1 MKALLLDDELPVLE
15 ALQGK
20 LNLFCPEVEVVSLC
34 QNVDDALHQLN
45 TAEIDV
51 VFLDVNLSG
60 ESGFDLIEKWE
71 GEELPSLI
79 FTTAHDE
86 FAVQAIKHAALD
98 YLLKPIDAEELV
110 KAVRKAGEKV
120 GLDRQSVVKEASK
133 GAPKKLVIPT
143 TEGMHILN
151 VEDIVRCESS
161 SNYTQFFLKNKSSVL
176 ASKTMKEYETLL
188 RPAGFERVHKSHLV
202 NLEMISKYVSA
213 DGGYLLLV
221 EGSTVPVS
229 NRKKEVLVQH
239 LKRL

>member
-1 MKALLLDDELPVLE
+1 MNALLLDDERPVLE
-15 ALQGK
+15 SLAGK
-20 LNLFCPEVEVVSLC
+20 LALFCPEMTVVAQC
-34 QNVDDALHQLN
+34 QSVDEAIAILREED
-45 TAEIDV
+45 IDV
-51 VFLDVNLSG
+51 VFLDVNLNG
-60 ESGFDLIEKWE
+60 ESGFDLLEKWDDE
-71 GEELPSLI
+71 DLPSLI

-110 KAVRKAGEKV
+110 KAVRKAGERV
-120 GLDRQSVVKEASK
+120 GTDRQAIVSAAAK

-161 SNYTQFFLKNKSSVL
+161 SNYTSFYLKDKTSVL

-202 NLEMISKYVSA
+202 NLEMISRYVSA
-213 DGGYLLLV
+213 DGGYLLLK

-239 LKRL
+239 LKSL

>member
-1 MKALLLDDELPVLE
+1 MKALLLDDEQPVLE

-20 LNLFCPEVEVVSLC
+20 LNLFCPEVEVVALC
-34 QNVDDALHQLN
+34 QKVDDALAQLRSEDI
-45 TAEIDV
+45 EI

-60 ESGFDLIEKWE
+60 ESGFDLIEKWD

-120 GLDRQSVVKEASK
+120 GVDRQTVVKEASR

-161 SNYTQFFLKNKSSVL
+161 SNYTQFFLSDKTSVL

-202 NLEMISKYVSA
+202 NLEMIAKYVSA
-213 DGGYLLLV
+213 DGGYLLLI

-239 LKRL
+239 LKSL

>member
-1 MKALLLDDELPVLE
+1 MNALLLDDEQPVLE
-15 ALQGK
+15 SLAGK
-20 LNLFCPEVEVVSLC
+20 LGLFCPEVNVVAQC
-34 QNVDDALHQLN
+34 NTVDEAIAIL
-45 TAEIDV
+45 AEESIDV
-51 VFLDVNLSG
+51 LFLDVNLNG
-60 ESGFDLIEKWE
+60 ESGFDLIEKWD
-71 GEELPSLI
+71 GSALPSLI

-86 FAVQAIKHAALD
+86 FAVKAIKHAALD

-120 GLDRQSVVKEASK
+120 GSERQEVVSEAAK

-161 SNYTQFFLKNKSSVL
+161 SNYTTFYLADKTSVL

-202 NLEMISKYVSA
+202 YC
-213 DGGYLLLV
+213 
-221 EGSTVPVS
+221 
-229 NRKKEVLVQH
+229 
-239 LKRL
+239 LKRAQQYP

>member
-1 MKALLLDDELPVLE
+1 MNALLLDDERPVLE
-15 ALQGK
+15 SLAGK
-20 LNLFCPEVEVVSLC
+20 LALFCPELTIVAQC
-34 QNVDDALHQLN
+34 QSVDEALAILH
-45 TAEIDV
+45 EEDIDV
-51 VFLDVNLSG
+51 VFLDVNLNE
-60 ESGFDLIEKWE
+60 ESGFDLIEKWD
-71 GEELPSLI
+71 GEDLPSLI

-98 YLLKPIDAEELV
+98 YLLKPIDAEDLV
-110 KAVRKAGEKV
+110 KAVRKAGERV
-120 GLDRQSVVKEASK
+120 GADRQAVVSAAAK

-161 SNYTQFFLKNKSSVL
+161 SNYTSFYLQDKSSVL

-202 NLEMISKYVSA
+202 NLEMISRYVSA
-213 DGGYLLLV
+213 DGGYLLLK

-239 LKRL
+239 LKSL